1 MIHLTIR
8 GDVTS
13 SNIIY
18 TLCIKCLQTSHMFCL
33 FWINRTNDD
42 DMTGV
47 KTITKK
53 ALHHLAGHRLVSI
66 QEAVHMVDDQPLVI
80 SSDRMTYVTI
90 SQGQVLRDD
99 LETDKRKDIITV
111 YRNRQ
116 KQFHDLSLEQYFYRV
131 FSRNTFKQTKND
143 ELNEHADEDA
153 VTSNEHRI
161 LVPKGM
167 NCTPKY
173 PVDYAYARGMLIM
186 HKPWS
191 KDNTLSSILK
201 DHQKTIS
208 TFLSMIDKNEVPS
221 SFTF

>member
-1 MIHLTIR
+1 
-8 GDVTS
+8 
-13 SNIIY
+13 
-18 TLCIKCLQTSHMFCL
+18 
-33 FWINRTNDD
+33 
-42 DMTGV
+42 MTGV

-66 QEAVHMVDDQPLVI
+66 QEAVHMVDDQELVI
-80 SSDRMTYVTI
+80 CSDSMTYVNI

-111 YRNRQ
+111 YRNRS
-116 KQFHDLSLEQYFYRV
+116 KKYHNLSLEQFFYRV
-131 FSRNTFKQTKND
+131 FSHNTFKQTKKD
-143 ELNEHADEDA
+143 EFNEDADEDA

-173 PVDYAYARGMLIM
+173 PVDFSYARGMLIL

-191 KDNTLSSILK
+191 RDNTLTSILK
-201 DHQKTIS
+201 DHQKTIN
-208 TFLSMIDKNEVPS
+208 TFLTMIDKKEVPS
-221 SFTF
+221 SVTFQYHTAMKYARQKRLRYLLNRVSITQILMKKI

>member
-1 MIHLTIR
+1 
-8 GDVTS
+8 
-13 SNIIY
+13 
-18 TLCIKCLQTSHMFCL
+18 
-33 FWINRTNDD
+33 
-42 DMTGV
+42 MTGV

-80 SSDRMTYVTI
+80 CSDSMTYVNI

-116 KQFHDLSLEQYFYRV
+116 QQFHDLSLEQYFYRV
-131 FSRNTFKQTKND
+131 FSRNTFKQTEKD
-143 ELNEHADEDA
+143 ELNEEADEDA

-173 PVDYAYARGMLIM
+173 PVDFAYARGMLIL

-191 KDNTLSSILK
+191 KDNTLTSILK
-201 DHQKTIS
+201 DQQKTIS
-208 TFLSMIDKNEVPS
+208 TFLSMIDKKEVPS
-221 SFTF
+221 SVTFQYHTAMKYARQKKSKYLLNRESTTQILTRKISMKKHWGD

>member
-1 MIHLTIR
+1 
-8 GDVTS
+8 
-13 SNIIY
+13 
-18 TLCIKCLQTSHMFCL
+18 
-33 FWINRTNDD
+33 
-42 DMTGV
+42 MTGV

-80 SSDRMTYVTI
+80 CSDSMTYVNI

-131 FSRNTFKQTKND
+131 FSRNTFKQTEKD
-143 ELNEHADEDA
+143 ELNDEADEDA

-173 PVDYAYARGMLIM
+173 PVDYAYARGMLIL

-191 KDNTLSSILK
+191 KDNTLTSILK
-201 DHQKTIS
+201 DQQKTIS
-208 TFLSMIDKNEVPS
+208 TFLSMIDKKEVPS
-221 SFTF
+221 SVTFQYHTAMKYARQKKSKYLLNRESTTQISTRKILTKKQWGD